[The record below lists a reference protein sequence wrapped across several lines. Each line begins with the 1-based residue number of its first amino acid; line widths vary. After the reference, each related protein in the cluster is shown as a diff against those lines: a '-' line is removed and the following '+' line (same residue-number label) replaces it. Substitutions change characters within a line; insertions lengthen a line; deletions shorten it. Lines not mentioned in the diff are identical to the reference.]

1 MLLTDD
7 ISYLKGVGPQR
18 AKILAAELDIR
29 TVGDLLLYFPF
40 RHIDRSVRSTIAGL
54 QDDNTLVV
62 LKGVVSNM
70 QTVTTGKFRERL
82 TVDFN
87 DGTGSLQ
94 LVWFAGTKWVREKLK
109 PGVEYLIMGRP
120 TRYNMQ
126 WQISHPEIEAYSYVD
141 EGSRHPF
148 LPVYNTTEKMK
159 QHGLGTRAL
168 ARITETLV
176 NHLPTLSETLPDP
189 LRLNFR
195 LLSRNEALKAIHYP
209 DSQAQLDA
217 ARTRLKFE
225 ELFFLQLDYQYAHQQ
240 RVTASMGRPLP
251 HVGPLFNTFYK
262 EHIPFPL
269 TDAQKR
275 VLREIH
281 ADLRSGRQMN
291 RLVQG
296 DVGSGK
302 TLVALMSMLLAVDN
316 PATTESDAANNRC
329 QACLMAPTEILA
341 TQHFQTLSRMLEGL
355 PVRIELLTGSL
366 RPAAK
371 KSIKQQLAD
380 GEINILV
387 GTHALIEDDVHFKN
401 LALVVIDEQHR
412 FGVEQRAKLWRK
424 ATPPP
429 HILVMTAT
437 PIPRTLAMTL
447 YGDLDCS
454 VIDQLPPGRHPVRTY
469 HRTEPRRP
477 LVFSFLKQQIDA
489 GRQVYFVS
497 PLIHDNPKL
506 DLRDLEDGLE
516 MIQSYFPRPQYQ
528 TSMVHGQLTAE
539 EKAFEMQRFKEGK
552 THIMVAT
559 TVIEVGVDVPNAT
572 VIVIEN
578 AERFGLSQ
586 LHQLRGRVGR
596 GAEQSYCIL
605 MTKDEL
611 SSNSRERIRTMCSTT
626 DGFQIAEADL
636 RLRGPGDI
644 QGLQQS
650 GVLDLRIA
658 SIVDDEPLVKAT
670 RDVVHD
676 LLAEDPTL
684 SRYPLLQQYIAH
696 SKNKMLWSK
705 IS

>member
-489 GRQVYFVS
+489 GRQVYFVY